1 MGTARTQSIPL
12 PHWRRI
18 AARLSFYALFLMLC
32 LSGAVLSV
40 VTLGRTA
47 YRWHG
52 LVVELRLMPA
62 AHGQTALVLMP
73 LGEVRAATHK
83 APVELIASLQQIEI
97 EELRK
102 TIGAT
107 PKTDALAQDF
117 ERTARADLRNFV
129 ARQMLFAALGALIAP
144 TLLHCRRVRFFLLSG
159 AIGMAIMGGTVG
171 SALSTFDG
179 KAFATPNYSGALKEA
194 PWIIQFGSDAFTK
207 IEALSTK
214 LKTVANNLN
223 VLYGRISAVTDMA
236 HAGKDPDE
244 IRVLHISDIHN
255 NKAAIDFVHRVAE
268 QFDVDFIVDTGD
280 LTDLGSPPET
290 VIVQQIGKLP
300 IPYVF
305 VAGNHDS
312 RAVMDALAKLKNVT
326 VLNGQVVEM
335 NGLRLLGLPNPASAR
350 AGAGSVD
357 TTPQEMDANA
367 AQLQQVYDG
376 LPEPQKPDILAVH
389 DPQQSKRLWGRIPL
403 VLCGHLHT
411 PSIQRQDA
419 PPVPMPPGMVMP
431 VSTVLCNAGSTGAAG
446 IRYFEGPKGAVPFT
460 CAVLTFRRPAPD
472 NKTASASPPAPA
484 GKAPSA
490 APAAP
495 AADKAPPPSPAAKNN
510 TPLPALPTPD
520 AHLTLRAIDMI
531 ILDGTL
537 EQYSI
542 SHTMY

>member
-1 MGTARTQSIPL
+1 MTEATQAHTAPTRPL
-12 PHWRRI
+12 RWRKI
-18 AARLSFYALFLMLC
+18 AAQLSFYALFLMLC

-102 TIGAT
+102 TLGST

-129 ARQMLFAALGALIAP
+129 ARQMLFAGLGALIAP
-144 TLLHCRRVRFFLLSG
+144 TLLHCRRVRFFLLSS
-159 AIGMAIMGGTVG
+159 AVGMAIMGSAVG
-171 SALSTFDG
+171 STLTTFDG

-236 HAGKDPDE
+236 HTGKDPDE

-255 NKAAIDFVHRVAE
+255 NKAALDFVQKVAE
-268 QFDVDFIVDTGD
+268 QFSVDFIVDTGD
-280 LTDLGSPPET
+280 LTDMGSPPET

-312 RAVMDALAKLKNVT
+312 RTVINALSKLKNVT
-326 VLNGQVVEM
+326 VLNGQTIEM
-335 NGLRLLGLPNPASAR
+335 KGLRLLGLPNPASAR

-357 TTPQEMDANA
+357 TTPQEIDANA
-367 AQLQQVYDG
+367 TQLQQIYDG
-376 LPEPQKPDILAVH
+376 LPDPQRPDVLAVH

-419 PPVPMPPGMVMP
+419 PPMPMPPGMVMSA
-431 VSTVLCNAGSTGAAG
+431 STVLCNAGSTGAAG

-460 CAVLTFRRPAPD
+460 CAVLTFRRPASAAD
-472 NKTASASPPAPA
+472 KTASTSASPVTAKKIIASPAV
-484 GKAPSA
+484 S
-490 APAAP
+490 
-495 AADKAPPPSPAAKNN
+495 APPPAMPA
-510 TPLPALPTPD
+510 PTT
-520 AHLTLRAIDMI
+520 HLTLRAIDMI
-531 ILDGTL
+531 VLDGTL